1 MNLFWL
7 NRNVRC
13 VFDTNT
19 LISALLFK
27 NSVPGRAF
35 YLVLDQGK
43 ILVSTE
49 TLEEL
54 VEVINRPKF
63 DKYLTDEERE
73 EFLGSLLA
81 SAELIEILEEAQ
93 ICRDPKDDKFLN
105 LAANGAA
112 DYLIT
117 GDEDLL
123 VLQSY
128 RNTQIINAKNFLDVQ
143 I

>member
-1 MNLFWL
+1 M
-7 NRNVRC
+7 RC